1 MKGDNLLNR
10 RYYLGALCMSIL
22 FILLLT
28 SCSSKKNNMETE
40 EKLTIYTTVYPLQF
54 LIDKIG
60 DKHVQVQSVYP
71 PGADEH
77 TFEPT
82 QKTMMKIAD
91 ADFFIYI
98 GLGLE
103 GFVEQSKNVFN
114 NQQVDLLAAGE
125 KLHLEAVQKTVDN
138 ERYRNEAEHQHGDI
152 DPHVWL
158 QPIYMKEM
166 AKSITETLSKRMPEK
181 RTLFEENYELI
192 ASQLEELD
200 AKFAT
205 LIETSKRNE
214 IIVAHAALWLLG
226 KKIRIKTNTYCWYF
240 ND

>member
-214 IIVAHAALWLLG
+214 IITSLMLPLAIG
-226 KKIRIKTNTYCWYF
+226 KKDT
-240 ND
+240 D